1 MITASFGY
9 TSAAVRG
16 AGPHG
21 MARIEVTAP

>member
-9 TSAAVRG
+9 TSAAVHG

-21 MARIEVTAP
+21 MALSEVTAP

>member
-9 TSAAVRG
+9 TSAAFYG

-21 MARIEVTAP
+21 KALIEVTAP